1 MCSGEREICSWVM
14 TTHRQPVSVSGSN
27 TLSDKMFPND
37 YLCALFLYL
46 ITVLSSQIKITN
58 IQPESLYKGLTTFT
72 GAMKG

>member
-1 MCSGEREICSWVM
+1 
-14 TTHRQPVSVSGSN
+14 
-27 TLSDKMFPND
+27 MFPND

>member
-1 MCSGEREICSWVM
+1 
-14 TTHRQPVSVSGSN
+14 
-27 TLSDKMFPND
+27 MFPND

-72 GAMKG
+72 GAMKGWPLYTHPGPSWFTGSSPA